1 MSTPG
6 NSLRVR
12 AGLVACVLGAA
23 ASLSSLAASEPKW
36 ISLFDGKSLAG
47 WRQLGGEAKFAV
59 RDGAI
64 VGTVTAGVKQNS
76 FLTTE
81 KTFGD
86 FVFECE
92 FKAADGINS
101 GVQFRSA
108 PPDDKVKRVYGY
120 QCEIDPTPR
129 GLTGGLYEEGR
140 RGWFSPTANNG
151 EPQQTWAKAHAG
163 LYRSGEWNTIRIEAR
178 GARLRIWLNGKP
190 TVDYEDK
197 GDVRL
202 PRGFFGLQVHT
213 TNNTAL
219 HGKEVLF
226 RHLRVQPLD

>member
-6 NSLRVR
+6 NSLSVR
-12 AGLVACVLGAA
+12 AGLIAFALGAA
-23 ASLSSLAASEPKW
+23 ASISSLAASESKW

-47 WRQLGGEAKFAV
+47 WKQLGGEARFTV

-64 VGTVTAGVKQNS
+64 VGTVTAGVEQNS

-81 KTFGD
+81 RLFGD

-108 PPDDKVKRVYGY
+108 PPDDQVKRVHGY

-140 RGWFSPTANNG
+140 RGWFVPTANHD

-163 LYRSGEWNTIRIEAR
+163 IYRPGEWNTMRIEAR
-178 GARLRIWLNGKP
+178 GPKLRIWINGKP
-190 TVDYEDK
+190 TVNYEDK
-197 GDVRL
+197 GNVRIS
-202 PRGFFGLQVHT
+202 RGFFGLQVHT
-213 TNNTAL
+213 TSTEKL

-226 RHLRVQPLD
+226 RNLRVQPLD